1 MTLLK
6 SIQRGKQPLPPRLVL
21 YGTEG
26 IGKST
31 FGSQCPAPV
40 FIQTEDG
47 LAEIDCDKFPLA
59 TSCDVAHLLSQFLKV
74 ITELIVDLLQRCL
87 QAGHDEAAEALLR
100 QQRFLDAKARE

>member
-1 MTLLK
+1 MTLLQT
-6 SIQRGKQPLPPRLVL
+6 IQRGKQPLPPRLVL

-59 TSCDVAHLLSQFLKV
+59 YGSWALSA
-74 ITELIVDLLQRCL
+74 C
-87 QAGHDEAAEALLR
+87 
-100 QQRFLDAKARE
+100 

>member
-1 MTLLK
+1 MTLLQT
-6 SIQRGKQPLPPRLVL
+6 IQRGKQPLPPRLVL

-59 TSCDVAHLLSQFLKV
+59 TSFDDIVGYVNSLLNEPHEYQTVV
-74 ITELIVDLLQRCL
+74 IDSLDWLAGTTDL
-87 QAGHDEAAEALLR
+87 G
-100 QQRFLDAKARE
+100 